1 LQSSRSALGDQRYRI
16 LTGDTFSPDMIL
28 ATVDLVDEHAALKC
42 ANDLEAA
49 IHIWRRK
56 TGKKAGDQ
64 VRKPT
69 WTVAATPSASVLMAR
84 AEDRSMRFYF

>member
-1 LQSSRSALGDQRYRI
+1 
-16 LTGDTFSPDMIL
+16 MIL
-28 ATVDLVDEHAALKC
+28 ATVDLVDEHAALNC

-64 VRKPT
+64 VRKPSGLLRQS
-69 WTVAATPSASVLMAR
+69 PQR
-84 AEDRSMRFYF
+84 AF